1 MFDRKWVSP
10 IAHVLKDLGCRHAFV
25 VHGEDGLD
33 EISLMDVTHVAELSN
48 GDVREYTISPE
59 EFGLQRCSPEQVRGG
74 SPEENAEIIKAV
86 LEGEAGPKMD
96 IVLLN
101 ASAAI
106 CAGGLANS
114 LNEGLK
120 VARQSISSGAA
131 RQKLQELC
139 KASHS

>member
-1 MFDRKWVSP
+1 MKKIWKELF
-10 IAHVLKDLGCRHAFV
+10 HNAFV

-33 EISLMDVTHVAELSN
+33 EISLMDETFVAELVD
-48 GDVREYTISPE
+48 GKIREYSISPE
-59 EFGLQRCSPEQVRGG
+59 EFGLERCSPEQVQGG

-106 CAGGLANS
+106 CAGGKAGS
-114 LNEGLK
+114 IKDGLE
-120 VARQSISSGAA
+120 VARKSITSGEAKE
-131 RQKLQELC
+131 KLLKLC
-139 KASHS
+139 EVSHS